1 MCRDGAANMTLDIAI
16 YVSMIVIFGL
26 WVALMRW
33 TLDDPEYRNRKK
45 KRKLYDKDNVKYTD
59 GDNT

>member
-1 MCRDGAANMTLDIAI
+1 MTIDIAI

-45 KRKLYDKDNVKYTD
+45 KRELYDKDKVKYTD

>member
-1 MCRDGAANMTLDIAI
+1 MIIDITI

-33 TLDDPEYRNRKK
+33 TLDDPEYLNLKK
-45 KRKLYDKDNVKYTD
+45 KRELYDKNKVKYTD

>member
-1 MCRDGAANMTLDIAI
+1 MCRDGTDSMIIDIAI

-33 TLDDPEYRNRKK
+33 TLDDPEYLNLKK
-45 KRKLYDKDNVKYTD
+45 KRELYDKNKVKYTD